1 MAEVEKIADWFTR
14 EGIVRFE
21 IEKGLVGGAAYDVHK
36 TAISDADMAR
46 AQAAD
51 AVLLAA
57 VGGLKW
63 DAVPTKSAPKRG
75 FCGFARI

>member
-1 MAEVEKIADWFTR
+1 
-14 EGIVRFE
+14 
-21 IEKGLVGGAAYDVHK
+21 VGGAAYSVHK

-51 AVLLAA
+51 AVRLAA
-57 VGGLKW
+57 VGGPSLM
-63 DAVPTKSAPKRG
+63 KSAPRRV